1 MKSGGTKKQLLL
13 SEECGRVYIRKNL
26 AKEKRTKKYKG
37 EKKIKTRE
45 KNKERKKERERQKGR
60 TDKERTKMNM

>member
-1 MKSGGTKKQLLL
+1 MKSGGTKKQLL

-37 EKKIKTRE
+37 EK
-45 KNKERKKERERQKGR
+45 N
-60 TDKERTKMNM
+60 